1 MAQLGA
7 SRGADRQRGEW
18 GGGQCGR
25 AVPRRS
31 VARRRGAR
39 RRPAACARRWQAGR
53 WRPAAFRSWQR
64 RTRLS
69 SVSTSYARAERC
81 YLCHQSKK
89 NEFGGEVSPPC
100 PVTGLEDVRATPRSP
115 LQRLRGGLWQGRCCS
130 LYGMVRGRLRRPR
143 WRWEGRRRW
152 QRGTGREGRPMAAAC
167 GGEQGGRRCLALSVH
182 IIGQYRST
190 CATSNENH
198 QNRVQVLKVNGF
210 GSWGTDPRRF
220 CS

>member
-1 MAQLGA
+1 MQ
-7 SRGADRQRGEW
+7 
-18 GGGQCGR
+18 GR
-25 AVPRRS
+25 AEGARSVRVMAAGWPAAVRPCSGHGSGKHVHLVQARATRETNDAICAINRRRTSSEVRSHRPAPSPDLRTFEPRR
-31 VARRRGAR
+31 AR
-39 RRPAACARRWQAGR
+39 
-53 WRPAAFRSWQR
+53 
-64 RTRLS
+64 
-69 SVSTSYARAERC
+69 
-81 YLCHQSKK
+81 
-89 NEFGGEVSPPC
+89 
-100 PVTGLEDVRATPRSP
+100 P

-152 QRGTGREGRPMAAAC
+152 QRGTGREEMPADV
-167 GGEQGGRRCLALSVH
+167 ALSVH

-198 QNRVQVLKVNGF
+198 QNQVQVLKVNCF